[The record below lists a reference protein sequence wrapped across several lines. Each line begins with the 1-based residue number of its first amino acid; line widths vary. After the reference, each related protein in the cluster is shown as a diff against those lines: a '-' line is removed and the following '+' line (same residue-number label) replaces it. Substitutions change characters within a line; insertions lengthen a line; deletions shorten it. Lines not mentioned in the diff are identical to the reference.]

1 MRPRFALVALPL
13 FLAACGNAESPAGS
27 GASGGEAASYAGPLT
42 STDVA
47 LGETAYQTN
56 CSDCHPGG
64 GRGRGPRI
72 SDAALSPER
81 MRRQIREGSGR
92 MPAFTTQ
99 DLDATQLEALL
110 AYLAQMGAVHV
121 EPSETPAAAPSPT
134 ATP

>member
-13 FLAACGNAESPAGS
+13 LLAACGNAESPAGS

-42 STDVA
+42 SSDVA
-47 LGETAYQTN
+47 LGEVAYRTN
-56 CSDCHPGG
+56 CEDCHPGG

-81 MRRQIREGSGR
+81 MRRQIREGQGR
-92 MPAFTTQ
+92 MPAFTPQ

-110 AYLAQMGAVHV
+110 AYLARMGAVHA
-121 EPSETPAAAPSPT
+121 EPNAVPPSPPT